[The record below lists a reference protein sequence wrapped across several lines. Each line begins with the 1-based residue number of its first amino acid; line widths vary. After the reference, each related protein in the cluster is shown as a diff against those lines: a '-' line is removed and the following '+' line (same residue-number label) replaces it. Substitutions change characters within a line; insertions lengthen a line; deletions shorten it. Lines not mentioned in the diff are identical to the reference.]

1 MKIWPFSLKPCWL
14 GLICWVIAASAMA
27 AIDAY
32 QFDSPQQEA
41 LFRKLTGELRCP
53 KCQNQNIADSN
64 AELAKDL
71 RQKTYQMIRQG
82 NSEQEVID
90 YMVQRYGHFVIYKP
104 PLTPAT
110 VILWLGPLLV
120 IIIGMGTIVVR
131 ARSRR
136 ATHPSPLDAD
146 EQQRLKRLLDEEK

>member
-1 MKIWPFSLKPCWL
+1 MSRVRIGLKAVSVAV
-14 GLICWVIAASAMA
+14 ICWVIAAGAMA
-27 AIDAY
+27 AIDVY

-71 RQKTYQMIRQG
+71 RQKTYQLISEG
-82 NSEQEVID
+82 KSEQEVID

-104 PLTPAT
+104 PLTAAT
-110 VILWLGPLLV
+110 LILWLGPLLV
-120 IIIGMGTIVVR
+120 IVIGMGAVAVR
-131 ARSRR
+131 ARGRR
-136 ATHPSPLDAD
+136 FTPPETLDAE
-146 EQQRLKRLLDEEK
+146 EQQRLQRLLDEEK